1 MLCPVTHVKNA
12 NQHPGKILLDL
23 QPKKC
28 SQAEVAQEMEQ
39 LKLTKDELVRAMKL
53 DIAAAAKVEDENIA
67 RIKGDHFKES
77 DEVELAA
84 RKTTMGSIGIQAD
97 SSQQDTNLM
106 EEASQAVSGI
116 NRVDEDVLELSDE
129 EELVAKKKKKMG
141 GLGIQAAI
149 GALIKASGIKSWCS
163 NIQKLNNGT
172 TNKANKLSTISSK
185 PEVSSLLPKTISSTA
200 CTPVSKHTKK
210 AISSKLTSN
219 VVRTTLSGDTGVRY
233 KAGGFEDEVKEYVE
247 AVKGKHIISANLVKV
262 KDGVNPPSKRVKM
275 EHPTKITN
283 SDLLEGFTVQVPVYL
298 ALLGLSTSFGMVKW
312 FWFYCHNHE
321 FASEI
326 LTDFAYLYKEIG
338 DDPLEFCGLFRS
350 PFVLQTFAA
359 HLAAVKT
366 SIDVKVLQ
374 ADGVPS
380 NATDIKKY
388 PLVGALAMSAA
399 AVERAFT
406 MWAERKVSWD
416 PPLMQSQSSRFESST
431 GLLEKQPVAMQPSDT
446 NWGKAIRY
454 YATSIKALKQ
464 ETMNNI
470 VAKASTYIVGKGHS
484 KQPATSTDGGADSR
498 ACLADI

>member
-53 DIAAAAKVEDENIA
+53 DIAAAAKVEDEN
-67 RIKGDHFKES
+67 ES

-149 GALIKASGIKSWCS
+149 GALI
-163 NIQKLNNGT
+163 
-172 TNKANKLSTISSK
+172 
-185 PEVSSLLPKTISSTA
+185 STA

-283 SDLLEGFTVQVPVYL
+283 SDLLEGCMEGGRWRNILIMTYK
-298 ALLGLSTSFGMVKW
+298 KW
-312 FWFYCHNHE
+312 LPCKSPSILRPLNVFWNE

-416 PPLMQSQSSRFESST
+416 PPLMQSQ
-431 GLLEKQPVAMQPSDT
+431 PSDT